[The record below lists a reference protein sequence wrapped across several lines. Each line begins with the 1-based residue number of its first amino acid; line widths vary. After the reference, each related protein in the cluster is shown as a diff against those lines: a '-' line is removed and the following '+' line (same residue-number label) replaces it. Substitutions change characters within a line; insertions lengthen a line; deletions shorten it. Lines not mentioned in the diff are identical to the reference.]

1 MLKEDGKHWD
11 LEFIDS
17 IEVPSKNKI
26 VFKLKSPRSTFASS
40 QLVEVPIVP
49 KAHYD
54 ENYKQNPIGSGPY
67 KVVEYKP
74 NEQAIFEINPYWHG
88 EKPYFKKWTWVL
100 LEENTA
106 LASLESGEVD
116 MIYATPEFA
125 DKKLMD
131 ASCLI

>member
-1 MLKEDGKHWD
+1 M
-11 LEFIDS
+11 EFIDS

-74 NEQAIFEINPYWHG
+74 NEQAIEINPYWHG
-88 EKPYFKKWTWVL
+88 EKPYFK
-100 LEENTA
+100 N
-106 LASLESGEVD
+106 GHG
-116 MIYATPEFA
+116 
-125 DKKLMD
+125 
-131 ASCLI
+131 